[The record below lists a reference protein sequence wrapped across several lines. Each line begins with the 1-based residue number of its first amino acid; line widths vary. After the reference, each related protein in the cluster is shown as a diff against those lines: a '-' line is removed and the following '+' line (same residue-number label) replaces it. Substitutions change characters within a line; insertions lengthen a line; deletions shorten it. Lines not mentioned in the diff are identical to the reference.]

1 MSVFSGSY
9 IKVLVVS
16 LCVCVLVTQSCM
28 TLCDSMDYSLPGSSV
43 HEMFQARILE
53 WIAIP
58 FSSDISDPGIKSRSP
73 PALQAD
79 FLPSEP
85 PGKLL
90 DDVIDAHYSFLFYL
104 LMYTSV
110 FWLVIVIAI
119 IVMCFIRSLL
129 QCFIV
134 DRAFSNV

>member
-1 MSVFSGSY
+1 M
-9 IKVLVVS
+9 KVLGA
-16 LCVCVLVTQSCM
+16 QSCL
-28 TLCDSMDYSLPGSSV
+28 TLCDPMDCSPPGSSV
-43 HEMFQARILE
+43 HGALQARILE

>member
-9 IKVLVVS
+9 IKVLIVS